1 MAMTSLAPAITRSKA
16 LIVEKS
22 SQAVLRLVPDI
33 SVSKQADRRYFAKI
47 VSMLGITGLMFLLF
61 INTLLAQDAFEL
73 NRLKLEVKMVSDQ
86 REAIDRVIDSKSAP
100 EALAKSAIALGMRPS
115 ETPVFLNLERT
126 KAPTGVK
133 TNG

>member
-47 VSMLGITGLMFLLF
+47 VSMLGIAGLMFLLF

-100 EALAKSAIALGMRPS
+100 EALAQSAIALGMRPS